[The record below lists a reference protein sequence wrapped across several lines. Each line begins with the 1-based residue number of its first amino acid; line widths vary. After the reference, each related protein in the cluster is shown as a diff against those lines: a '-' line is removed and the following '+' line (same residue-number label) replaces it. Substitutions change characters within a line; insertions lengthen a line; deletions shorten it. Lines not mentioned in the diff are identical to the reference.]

1 LTIKEGDQIEF
12 KGVAAGGD
20 ETYKFQWNFGDGSVS
35 EQQNVT
41 HGFKNQGSFW
51 VRLLVTDGKNNKVV
65 DLALITVENAAPVLS
80 VPETYSC
87 FEKEPVS
94 IEPITF
100 LDPGVR
106 DTHTATILW
115 GDGSQS
121 AGIIE
126 ETNGSGTIK
135 STHVYTQPGTYE
147 VVVEVV
153 DDSGLKGSAKIT
165 LTVNVSYEI
174 GDFNGDKIIDLN
186 DVLISLQIAINMSPS
201 ERIYVSTDV
210 NKDGKIDILDAIYVL
225 QDIKGSR

>member
-1 LTIKEGDQIEF
+1 
-12 KGVAAGGD
+12 
-20 ETYKFQWNFGDGSVS
+20 
-35 EQQNVT
+35 
-41 HGFKNQGSFW
+41 
-51 VRLLVTDGKNNKVV
+51 LVTDGKNNKVV